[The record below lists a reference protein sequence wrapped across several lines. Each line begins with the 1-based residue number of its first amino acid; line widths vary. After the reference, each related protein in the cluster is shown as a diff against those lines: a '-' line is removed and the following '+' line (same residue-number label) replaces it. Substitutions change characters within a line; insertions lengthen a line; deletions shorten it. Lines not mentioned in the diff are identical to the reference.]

1 MVLLGA
7 NSPIL
12 RQEDKVQIV
21 PIKELKDGARISEM
35 CHASDEPIHVTKNG
49 YADMVIM
56 SSSAYDELARMA
68 NANRTATAIQEG
80 IEAIQRGECQDAYE
94 ALSSIRGK
102 YGI

>member
-1 MVLLGA
+1 M
-7 NSPIL
+7 
-12 RQEDKVQIV
+12 QIV

-56 SSSAYDELARMA
+56 SSGAYDELARMA
-68 NANRTATAIQEG
+68 AANRTAAAIQEG
-80 IEAIQRGECQDAYE
+80 IEAIRRGEASDAYE
-94 ALSSIRGK
+94 ALGAIRSK

>member
-1 MVLLGA
+1 M
-7 NSPIL
+7 
-12 RQEDKVQIV
+12 QIV

-56 SSSAYDELARMA
+56 SSDAYDNLSRMA
-68 NANRTATAIQEG
+68 DANRTAMAIREG
-80 IEAIQRGECQDAYE
+80 IEAIHRGECLDAYE
-94 ALSSIRGK
+94 ALVTIRDK

>member
-1 MVLLGA
+1 M
-7 NSPIL
+7 
-12 RQEDKVQIV
+12 QII

-35 CHASDEPIHVTKNG
+35 CRAPNEPIHVTKNG

-56 SSSAYDELARMA
+56 SSEVYDELARLA
-68 NANRTATAIQEG
+68 NANRTAAAIQEG

-94 ALSSIRGK
+94 ALGTIRDK